1 MAEVI
6 EELQRE
12 HRDLA
17 KLMGVIERQAEVL
30 HDGRAPDCDLLRSV
44 LRYISNYPN
53 LLHHPKEDLVYR
65 RLAERD
71 QAAVVEVHNVLQEHG
86 ALEDM
91 AANLAALVDDA
102 DGGPEGA
109 RAELENMARGYVDA
123 YRRHMAME
131 EGELFP
137 RALGALSEADWAAI
151 AVAVSGS
158 SDPLFDGAATNQYRN
173 LHSPILRLGAR
184 ARARL
189 IVRPAPGSPNKERK
203 QRL

>member
-1 MAEVI
+1 MPQVI

-17 KLMGVIERQAEVL
+17 KLMAVIERQAEVL
-30 HDGRAPDCDLLRSV
+30 HDGRAPDYDVLRSV
-44 LRYISNYPN
+44 LRYISNYPD
-53 LLHHPKEDLVYR
+53 LVHHPKEDLVYR
-65 RLAERD
+65 RLVERD
-71 QAAVVEVHNVLQEHG
+71 QVAIVEVHNVLQEHG

-91 AANLAALVDDA
+91 AASLAAQVDDA

-109 RAELENMARGYVDA
+109 RAELEKLARGYVEA

-151 AVAVSGS
+151 AAAVSGS
-158 SDPLFDGAATNQYRN
+158 ADPLFDGAATNQYRN
-173 LHSPILRLGAR
+173 LHNAILRHGA
-184 ARARL
+184 
-189 IVRPAPGSPNKERK
+189 
-203 QRL
+203 